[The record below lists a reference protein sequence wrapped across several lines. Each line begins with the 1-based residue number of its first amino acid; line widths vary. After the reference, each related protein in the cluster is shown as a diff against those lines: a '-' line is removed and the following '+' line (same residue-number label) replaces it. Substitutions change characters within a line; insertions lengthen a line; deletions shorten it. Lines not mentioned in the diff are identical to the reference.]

1 MGRGKPQQALNTARL
16 MLMDAASVL
25 REAAA
30 MPQAPQN
37 QRAQS

>member
-1 MGRGKPQQALNTARL
+1 MGRSKLQQALNTARL
-16 MLMDAASVL
+16 MLTDAASVL

-37 QRAQS
+37 QYPQS